1 MEGLH
6 FVALARHIGT
16 HEVVHHGPVIVDDEV
31 QPELHRAGRQGVA
44 TARYGLVLV
53 CLDWETISSS
63 VVGSTIF
70 LLALKQNMHHTRNNH
85 IVPKTLAYIRW
96 RQRRIKGFSNLM
108 GIFSIKVKPIK
119 IFCTSKWNLFS
130 IKMFRE
136 IPYMQIYMESK
147 FSLHASK

>member
-1 MEGLH
+1 M
-6 FVALARHIGT
+6 R
-16 HEVVHHGPVIVDDEV
+16 
-31 QPELHRAGRQGVA
+31 
-44 TARYGLVLV
+44 
-53 CLDWETISSS
+53 S
-63 VVGSTIF
+63 VGSRPLGASSDEPEDL
-70 LLALKQNMHHTRNNH
+70 LLALQ
-85 IVPKTLAYIRW
+85 LAGDLGRDEG
-96 RQRRIKGFSNLM
+96 RIKGFSNLM